1 MKIDAYC
8 HILPVKYAEALYAK
22 RPASS
27 FYGRKSLDDYPA
39 LTDLD
44 TRFRIMDKYEGLVQV
59 LSLANPLV
67 EDVAGPKDAVE
78 LAKLANDELA
88 ELVLKYPDRFPAAV
102 AWLPMN
108 NMEAVLTETD
118 RAIKEF

>member
-88 ELVLKYPDRFPAAV
+88 ELVFKYPDRFV
-102 AWLPMN
+102 ASIACLPM
-108 NMEAVLTETD
+108 TD
-118 RAIKEF
+118 IDAALN